1 MAGRGV
7 GKPAGKG
14 AAGKAPQ
21 AAKKAAS
28 AGVITPE
35 QRIAALEKE
44 RAELRAELAAA
55 QARIRSLEQAR
66 EQVLNR
72 IDWVIDSLQS
82 LTED

>member
-14 AAGKAPQ
+14 ATGKAPQ
-21 AAKKAAS
+21 AAKKSVASGAS
-28 AGVITPE
+28 APE

-44 RAELRAELAAA
+44 RDELRAELAAA
-55 QARIRSLEQAR
+55 QAQIRSLEQAR

-82 LTED
+82 LSED

>member
-14 AAGKAPQ
+14 AASKA
-21 AAKKAAS
+21 ALSGRKAAAS
-28 AGVITPE
+28 AVATPE
-35 QRIAALEKE
+35 QRIAALEAE
-44 RAELRAELAAA
+44 RDRLAAELKAA
-55 QARIRSLEQAR
+55 QTRIRNLEQSR

-82 LTED
+82 LVED